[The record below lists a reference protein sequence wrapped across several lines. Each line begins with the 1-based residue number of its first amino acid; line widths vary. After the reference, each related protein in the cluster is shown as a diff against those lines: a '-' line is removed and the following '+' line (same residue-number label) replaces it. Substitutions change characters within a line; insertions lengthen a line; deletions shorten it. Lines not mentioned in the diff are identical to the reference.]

1 MRTAISLSLSLAL
14 LGCPTPPTDG
24 TTSPGNQPAA
34 GSPTPPPM
42 SAGGGGDVQPVEN
55 PGDVDA
61 KAQVG
66 TYTVANVPGDKLPVP
81 DDTQPSS
88 EEAQVEVKAG
98 AHVFFTGEIVCSDCS
113 PSLVLRVAPFVAPSE
128 DAAEPSDEVTDDDFQ
143 PPPYQLAGAG
153 SFSMAVPKY
162 AGKVVLEVLDD
173 RDGNGRP
180 SQGEK
185 FTVLHRQGTLTAG
198 ENQSGLKVDFSALP
212 AAPGTPGAAV
222 GGPPPVGEAAPPAG
236 GPPPAEGAPPPAQ

>member
-1 MRTAISLSLSLAL
+1 M
-14 LGCPTPPTDG
+14 
-24 TTSPGNQPAA
+24 AA
-34 GSPTPPPM
+34 
-42 SAGGGGDVQPVEN
+42 AGGGDVQPVEN

-66 TYTVANVPGDKLPVP
+66 TYTVANVPGDNLPVP
-81 DDTQPSS
+81 EDAQPSS
-88 EEAQVEVKAG
+88 EEAQAEVKA
-98 AHVFFTGEIVCSDCS
+98 APHVFFTGEIICSDCS
-113 PSLVLRVAPFVAPSE
+113 SALVLRVAPFVT
-128 DAAEPSDEVTDDDFQ
+128 PSDDAGDANDEVNDDDFQ
-143 PPPYQLAGAG
+143 PPPYQLSGAG

-198 ENQSGLKVDFSALP
+198 QNQSGLKVDFSALP
-212 AAPGTPGAAV
+212 AAPGAPDGAV
-222 GGPPPVGEAAPPAG
+222 GGPPPMGEGAPPAG
-236 GPPPAEGAPPPAQ
+236 GPPPADGAPPPVQ

>member
-1 MRTAISLSLSLAL
+1 MRTVISLSLSLAL
-14 LGCPTPPTDG
+14 LGCPTPPSDG
-24 TTSPGNQPAA
+24 TTAPNNQPAA
-34 GSPTPPPM
+34 GSPAPPPM
-42 SAGGGGDVQPVEN
+42 APAGGGDVQPVEN

-88 EEAQVEVKAG
+88 EEAQAEVKAG
-98 AHVFFTGEIVCSDCS
+98 EHVFFTGEIICSDCS
-113 PSLVLRVAPFVAPSE
+113 TALVLRVAPFVTPSE
-128 DAAEPSDEVTDDDFQ
+128 DTVEPSDEVNDDDFQ

-153 SFSMAVPKY
+153 AFSMAVPKY
-162 AGKVVLEVLDD
+162 SGKVVLEVLDD

-198 ENQSGLKVDFSALP
+198 QNQAGLKVDFSALP
-212 AAPGTPGAAV
+212 AAPGAPTGAV
-222 GGPPPVGEAAPPAG
+222 GGPPPVGEGTPPAG
-236 GPPPAEGAPPPAQ
+236 GPPPVDGAPPPAE